1 MIIRLAQEVLSGQIS
16 RRFPMLSRI
25 QRLKFAAAGSVV
37 ACMLGTPAQADE
49 LAQNLG
55 PVGPHE
61 PILTEV
67 GSERVMAFY
76 EPDNGRC
83 AVHAVVFDK
92 TDAYTGMT
100 TAVRVRVS
108 LNPREMVHIDS
119 ADNELVKSL
128 SLQCGEN
135 AEKLTIID
143 TDSLGCLRHRH
154 RATQPTHQ
162 SQCIRAS
169 TRRTGKPGNSSF
181 HSCCPMHGTSASR
194 ARPSERDP
202 RCSAT

>member
-1 MIIRLAQEVLSGQIS
+1 
-16 RRFPMLSRI
+16 MLSRI
-25 QRLKFAAAGSVV
+25 QLLKFAAAGSVV

-67 GSERVMAFY
+67 GSERVIAFY

-92 TDAYTGMT
+92 TDAYTGIT
-100 TAVRVRVS
+100 TAARVRVS

-119 ADNELVKSL
+119 ADNESVKSL

-143 TDSLGCLRHRH
+143 TDSLVASGITIQSP
-154 RATQPTHQ
+154 AQP
-162 SQCIRAS
+162 IKA
-169 TRRTGKPGNSSF
+169 
-181 HSCCPMHGTSASR
+181 SASGF
-194 ARPSERDP
+194 
-202 RCSAT
+202 

>member
-1 MIIRLAQEVLSGQIS
+1 
-16 RRFPMLSRI
+16 MLSRI
-25 QRLKFAAAGSVV
+25 QLLKFAAAGIVV
-37 ACMLGTPAQADE
+37 VCTLGTPAGADE

-67 GSERVMAFY
+67 GSERVIAFY

-83 AVHAVVFDK
+83 AVQAVVFDK

-100 TAVRVRVS
+100 TAARVRVS

-119 ADNELVKSL
+119 ADNESVKSL
-128 SLQCGEN
+128 NLQCGEN

-143 TDSLGCLRHRH
+143 TDSLVASGI
-154 RATQPTHQ
+154 TIQ
-162 SQCIRAS
+162 SPAQAIKA
-169 TRRTGKPGNSSF
+169 
-181 HSCCPMHGTSASR
+181 SASGF
-194 ARPSERDP
+194 
-202 RCSAT
+202 

>member
-1 MIIRLAQEVLSGQIS
+1 
-16 RRFPMLSRI
+16 MLSRI
-25 QRLKFAAAGSVV
+25 QLLKFAAAGSVV

-119 ADNELVKSL
+119 ADNESVKPL

-143 TDSLGCLRHRH
+143 ADSLVASGI
-154 RATQPTHQ
+154 TIQ
-162 SQCIRAS
+162 SPAQAIKA
-169 TRRTGKPGNSSF
+169 
-181 HSCCPMHGTSASR
+181 SASGF
-194 ARPSERDP
+194 
-202 RCSAT
+202 

>member
-1 MIIRLAQEVLSGQIS
+1 MIIRLAQESLKQAIS

-25 QRLKFAAAGSVV
+25 QLLKFAAAGGVL

-100 TAVRVRVS
+100 TAARVRVS
-108 LNPREMVHIDS
+108 LNPREVVHIDT
-119 ADNELVKSL
+119 ADNESVKSL
-128 SLQCGEN
+128 NLQCGEN
-135 AEKLTIID
+135 AETLTIID
-143 TDSLGCLRHRH
+143 TDSLV
-154 RATQPTHQ
+154 ASSITIQPPAQ
-162 SQCIRAS
+162 AIKAS
-169 TRRTGKPGNSSF
+169 TSGF
-181 HSCCPMHGTSASR
+181 
-194 ARPSERDP
+194 
-202 RCSAT
+202 

>member
-1 MIIRLAQEVLSGQIS
+1 
-16 RRFPMLSRI
+16 MLSRI
-25 QRLKFAAAGSVV
+25 QLLKFAAAGGVL

-92 TDAYTGMT
+92 TDAHTGMT
-100 TAVRVRVS
+100 TAARVRIS
-108 LNPREMVHIDS
+108 LEPSQIVHIDS
-119 ADNELVKSL
+119 AQKESLKSL
-128 SLQCGEN
+128 NLQCGEN

-143 TDSLGCLRHRH
+143 ADSLVASGITIQSP
-154 RATQPTHQ
+154 AQP
-162 SQCIRAS
+162 IKA
-169 TRRTGKPGNSSF
+169 
-181 HSCCPMHGTSASR
+181 SASGF
-194 ARPSERDP
+194 
-202 RCSAT
+202 

>member
-1 MIIRLAQEVLSGQIS
+1 M
-16 RRFPMLSRI
+16 FSRI
-25 QRLKFAAAGSVV
+25 QLLKFAAAAGVV

-92 TDAYTGMT
+92 TDAHTGMT
-100 TAVRVRVS
+100 TAARVRVS
-108 LNPREMVHIDS
+108 LNPRETVHIDS
-119 ADNELVKSL
+119 ADNESVKSL
-128 SLQCGEN
+128 NLQCGEN

-143 TDSLGCLRHRH
+143 TDSSVASGI
-154 RATQPTHQ
+154 TIQPPNQ
-162 SQCIRAS
+162 PIKANAS
-169 TRRTGKPGNSSF
+169 GF
-181 HSCCPMHGTSASR
+181 
-194 ARPSERDP
+194 
-202 RCSAT
+202 

>member
-1 MIIRLAQEVLSGQIS
+1 
-16 RRFPMLSRI
+16 MLSRI
-25 QRLKFAAAGSVV
+25 QLLKFAAAGSVV

-100 TAVRVRVS
+100 TAARVRVS

-119 ADNELVKSL
+119 ADNESVKSL

-143 TDSLGCLRHRH
+143 TDSLVASGI
-154 RATQPTHQ
+154 TIQ
-162 SQCIRAS
+162 SPALPIKA
-169 TRRTGKPGNSSF
+169 
-181 HSCCPMHGTSASR
+181 SASGF
-194 ARPSERDP
+194 
-202 RCSAT
+202 